1 MEKACCGL
9 SCRNQ
14 HPPCQLGL
22 LLLTSLDTRTHTVT
36 RILSYIILLWMA
48 LCSFFP
54 ASRLDA
60 LYLDFSQGYDA
71 YEQRKRGDGCESEDP
86 VRNQD
91 EA

>member
-9 SCRNQ
+9 SCPKED
-14 HPPCQLGL
+14 PPCQLGL
-22 LLLTSLDTRTHTVT
+22 LLLASLDTYCR
-36 RILSYIILLWMA
+36 RW
-48 LCSFFP
+48 LCVFFP

-60 LYLDFSQGYDA
+60 LYSDFSQGYDA
-71 YEQRKRGDGCESEDP
+71 YEQRKRGDGCESEEQ

>member
-1 MEKACCGL
+1 
-9 SCRNQ
+9 
-14 HPPCQLGL
+14 
-22 LLLTSLDTRTHTVT
+22 
-36 RILSYIILLWMA
+36 MA